1 MSVKFAQADGQ
12 MEMQQF
18 VKCVSSSDNLVHTC
32 VVITSVIWFSIMSS
46 LWQVKLVRVAGQE
59 GEQVY
64 IQIGDEEME
73 MLTQQQAEQVRLMP
87 LDSCNS
93 DENTC

>member
-1 MSVKFAQADGQ
+1 
-12 MEMQQF
+12 
-18 VKCVSSSDNLVHTC
+18 
-32 VVITSVIWFSIMSS
+32 
-46 LWQVKLVRVAGQE
+46 VAGQE

-73 MLTQQQAEQVRLMP
+73 MLTQQQAEQVRLML

-93 DENTC
+93 DENTCGRVFWLNLRLYASL